1 MSLKQEPKQFDNY
14 FTIDEAYICDVTI
27 RMEHDFIEDRN
38 NPTHEDLIK
47 VLKGYDRSYSISSK
61 DHDEFT
67 HLRDL
72 LEEQGYIRTVRNCWN
87 GDTVIKEFYLNG
99 WRFKKNHRFPC
110 AAALKNSITCARKFG
125 WKSISSL

>member
-1 MSLKQEPKQFDNY
+1 MH
-14 FTIDEAYICDVTI
+14 FTIDEQYICDVMVRTEYDYI
-27 RMEHDFIEDRN
+27 KDRN

-47 VLKGYDRSYSISSK
+47 ILKGYDKAVTIGSK

-67 HLRDL
+67 KLRNK
-72 LEEQGYIRTVRNCWN
+72 LEELGYIKTERGWWN
-87 GDTVIKEFYLNG
+87 GDTVLKPFYLNG

-110 AAALKNSITCARKFG
+110 AAALKNNIECARKYK

>member
-1 MSLKQEPKQFDNY
+1 MSLKQEPKQLDNY
-14 FTIDEAYICDVTI
+14 FTIDEAYICDVTV
-27 RMEHDFIEDRN
+27 RTEHDFIKDRN
-38 NPTHEDLIK
+38 NPTHDDLIK
-47 VLKGYDRSYSISSK
+47 ILKGHDKSLSISNK

-67 HLRDL
+67 RLRDL

-87 GDTVIKEFYLNG
+87 GDTIIKEFYLNG